1 MRPRPGDREAAAAP
15 GRLAAVNATV
25 VVAVVLGLLIL
36 VWLVLRFARQS
47 APSVTSRSTAALP
60 HVPPDVVDE
69 ALRIC
74 QQGNKIA
81 AIKHVRQRTGLG
93 LREAKDVVE
102 AAERGERQRIAP
114 AAPATTAAAA
124 AGNGSNGA
132 LDDAELRALVAEGQ
146 KIEAIKRVREHTG
159 WGLAEAKDYVE
170 GL

>member
-1 MRPRPGDREAAAAP
+1 
-15 GRLAAVNATV
+15 VNATV

-36 VWLVLRFARQS
+36 VWIVLRFARQS
-47 APSVTSRSTAALP
+47 PPSTTPRRTAPLP

-69 ALRIC
+69 ALRIV

-81 AIKHVRQRTGLG
+81 AIKHVRERTGLG
-93 LREAKDVVE
+93 LKEAKDVVE

-114 AAPATTAAAA
+114 ADPSLASA
-124 AGNGSNGA
+124 AGDGA
-132 LDDAELRALVAEGQ
+132 DGTLDDAELRRLVADGH

>member
-1 MRPRPGDREAAAAP
+1 MWPRPGDREAPAAP
-15 GRLAAVNATV
+15 GRLAPVNATV
-25 VVAVVLGLLIL
+25 VVAVVLGLLIV

-47 APSVTSRSTAALP
+47 APSVTSRSTAPLP

-81 AIKHVRQRTGLG
+81 AIKLVRERTGLG

-114 AAPATTAAAA
+114 AAPAPAA
-124 AGNGSNGA
+124 AGDGSNGA

-146 KIEAIKRVREHTG
+146 KIQAIKRVREHTG

>member
-1 MRPRPGDREAAAAP
+1 MWPRPGDREAPAAP
-15 GRLAAVNATV
+15 GRLASVNATV
-25 VVAVVLGLLIL
+25 VVAVVLGLLIV

-47 APSVTSRSTAALP
+47 APSVTSRSTAPLP

-69 ALRIC
+69 ALRIA

-81 AIKHVRQRTGLG
+81 AIKHVRERTGLG

-114 AAPATTAAAA
+114 AAPAAAA
-124 AGNGSNGA
+124 AGDGSNGA

-146 KIEAIKRVREHTG
+146 KIQAIKRVREHTG